1 MFDLLLFI
9 GMSVLVSF
17 TVGLI
22 AGYAGLCHHLFDK
35 LAMLRKRKAI
45 LNATRPERQANDQ

>member
-1 MFDLLLFI
+1 MFELLLFI

-22 AGYAGLCHHLFDK
+22 AGYAGLCQRRVILD
-35 LAMLRKRKAI
+35 AAKRECEMSG
-45 LNATRPERQANDQ
+45 R